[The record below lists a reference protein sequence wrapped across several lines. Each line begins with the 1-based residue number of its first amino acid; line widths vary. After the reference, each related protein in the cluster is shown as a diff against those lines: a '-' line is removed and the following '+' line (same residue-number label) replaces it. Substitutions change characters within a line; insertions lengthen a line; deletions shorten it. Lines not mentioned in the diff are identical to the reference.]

1 VAQGNLTFFN
11 PSPPAQ
17 EPDPGY
23 GQLFGVLMR
32 RKTWFLGAL
41 AGTIALAAA
50 VTAFMPP
57 TYRSTMQM
65 LVESNYRER
74 RAPGDNSRSFADP
87 SVESDTATQVNLMRS
102 TQLLQRAVD
111 ELKPRYSDV
120 DVDRLRRRLNIA
132 QVQELRGNERV
143 NTSIVEMSYIDHD
156 RVKTREVLKALQQVY
171 QDYNLEQQRNRLAKG
186 LSFIDRQI
194 PQVQG
199 KVNQAETALEQFRKS
214 SNLVD
219 PEEQSR
225 ALVESLRELQK
236 DQQSN
241 RGELAS
247 AQARFYALQQ
257 QLSRSP
263 EQTTIASR
271 LSQSKQYQALL
282 AEIQKTE
289 VALAQQQTRF
299 TSKTPFVQ
307 QLLDQRQRQIAL
319 LQQEAQR
326 VLGAD
331 AGAIAGSDAALFSTG
346 QLGENDLKF
355 ASDLTQAQVD
365 FFAARARD
373 QTLAAEAQRLQS
385 QLQRFPTLLAE
396 YNRLLPAVK
405 LQRDTLDQLEKA
417 RQDLGLEIARGG
429 FDWQIVEQAKVG
441 RQVGPNW
448 MRNLLIGGAAGL
460 MLGSVAAFL
469 RESADKSIR
478 TSEDLTKQAS
488 IPLIGMVPELPMSEL
503 MPTTNFAFGR
513 STSAGDTSMLQVLH
527 WAPFR
532 ESLDLIYKNL
542 QLMTDGSPMRS
553 LVVTSAL
560 AGEGKSTVAL
570 GLAISAARLH
580 QRVLLID
587 ADLRRPGLH
596 QQLQLPNDH
605 GLSTL
610 LTSDRALT
618 QSAIQPASTYS
629 DLPISVLTAG
639 PTPTDSVKLLSSKRM
654 RDLMTVFEQHYDLV
668 ILDCPP
674 VLGIVDALLAAS
686 FCDGTLLVGRMGHVN
701 KNEVSQ
707 AVGMLSRLNLVG
719 VVANCS
725 ESGHSYYYRSATQTA

>member
-1 VAQGNLTFFN
+1 MAQGNITLFN

-32 RKTWFLGAL
+32 RKIWFLGAL

-74 RAPGDNSRSFADP
+74 RAPGDDRPSFADS

-111 ELKPRYSDV
+111 ELKPRYSDI

-132 QVQELRGNERV
+132 QVQELRGSERV
-143 NTSIVEMSYIDHD
+143 NTNIVEMSYIDHD
-156 RVKTREVLKALQQVY
+156 RIKTREVLKSLQRVY
-171 QDYNLEQQRNRLAKG
+171 QDYNLEQQRNRLSKG

-194 PQVQG
+194 PIVQE
-199 KVNQAETALEQFRKS
+199 KVNKAETALEQFRKS

-225 ALVESLRELQK
+225 ALIESLRELQK

-247 AQARFYALQQ
+247 AQARFLALQQ
-257 QLSRSP
+257 QLARSP
-263 EQTTIASR
+263 EQATIASR

-282 AEIQKTE
+282 AEVQKTE

-299 TSKTPFVQ
+299 TTKAPFVQ
-307 QLLDQRQRQIAL
+307 QLLDQRQRQVAL

-326 VLGAD
+326 VLGAE
-331 AGAIAGSDAALFSTG
+331 ASAITGSDSALFSTG

-396 YNRLLPAVK
+396 YNRLLPSVK

-429 FDWQIVEQAKVG
+429 FDWQVVEQAKVG

-448 MRNLLIGGAAGL
+448 LRNLLIGGAAGL

-488 IPLIGMVPELPMSEL
+488 IPLIGMVPELPLSAL

-513 STSAGDTSMLQVLH
+513 STGDTSMLQVLH

-542 QLMTDGSPMRS
+542 QLMTDGDPMRS

-596 QQLQLPNDH
+596 EQLQLPNEH

-618 QSAIQPASTYS
+618 QAAIQPASTYS

-701 KNEVSQ
+701 KSEVSQ

-725 ESGHSYYYRSATQTA
+725 ESGHSYYYRSTTQTA

>member
-1 VAQGNLTFFN
+1 MAQGNITLFH

-23 GQLFGVLMR
+23 GQLLGVLTR
-32 RKTWFLGAL
+32 RKIWFLSAL
-41 AGTIALAAA
+41 AGTIAIAAA
-50 VTAFMPP
+50 VTAVLPP
-57 TYRSTMQM
+57 SYRSTMQM
-65 LVESNYRER
+65 MVESNYRER
-74 RAPGDNSRSFADP
+74 RAPGDNRPSFADP
-87 SVESDTATQVNLMRS
+87 NVESDTATQVNLMRS
-102 TQLLQRAVD
+102 AQLLQRAVD
-111 ELKPRYSDV
+111 ELKPQYSDI
-120 DVDRLRRRLNIA
+120 DVDRLRKYLSIS

-143 NTSIVEMSYIDHD
+143 TTNLVEVSYLDND
-156 RVKTREVLKALQQVY
+156 RIKTREVLKSLQKVY

-186 LSFIDRQI
+186 LDFIDQQI
-194 PQVQG
+194 PQVQA
-199 KVNQAETALEQFRKS
+199 KVDKAESALEQFRKS
-214 SNLVD
+214 TNLVD
-219 PEEQSR
+219 PEIQSR
-225 ALVESLRELQK
+225 SLIDSLKELQK
-236 DQQSN
+236 DQQTN
-241 RGELAS
+241 QGDLAS
-247 AQARFYALQQ
+247 AQAKFYALQQ
-257 QLSRSP
+257 QLARSP
-263 EQTTIASR
+263 QQATIAAR

-282 AEIQKTE
+282 GEIQKTE

-299 TSKTPFVQ
+299 TNKTPFVQ
-307 QLLDQRQRQIAL
+307 QLLEQRQKQVGL

-326 VLGAD
+326 ILGAE
-331 AGAIAGSDAALFSTG
+331 ASSISPSAEGLLSSG
-346 QLGENDLKF
+346 QLGDNDLKF
-355 ASDLTQAQVD
+355 ASDLTTAQVE
-365 FFAARARD
+365 FFSARARD
-373 QTLAAEAQRLQS
+373 QALATSSQQLQA
-385 QLQRFPTLLAE
+385 QLQRFPSLLAE
-396 YNRLLPAVK
+396 YNRLQPAVK
-405 LQRDTLDQLEKA
+405 LHRDTLNELQKA

-429 FDWQIVEQAKVG
+429 FDWQMVEQPKLG

-448 MRNLLIGGAAGL
+448 LRNLLIGGAGGL

-503 MPTTNFAFGR
+503 MPASNFAFGR
-513 STSAGDTSMLQVLH
+513 STHAGDTSMLQVLH

-553 LVVTSAL
+553 IVVTSAL

-596 QQLQLPNDH
+596 HQLQLPNEH

-610 LTSDRALT
+610 LSSDRALT
-618 QSAIQPASTYS
+618 QAAIQPASTYS

-639 PTPTDSVKLLSSKRM
+639 PTPIDSVKLLSSKRM

-668 ILDCPP
+668 ILDAPP

-686 FCDGTLLVGRMGHVN
+686 FCDGVLLVGRMGHVN
-701 KNEVSQ
+701 KNEVTQ

-719 VVANCS
+719 VVANCA
-725 ESGHSYYYRSATQTA
+725 ESGNSYYYRSAPATA